1 MKGESRLIAR
11 GDLELLTYETEEDV
25 RKLEEELA
33 ANQTA
38 APKPGEYAKAN
49 QPRMRAS
56 QACWQCG
63 HVALTLRRL
72 PLQWAH

>member
-38 APKPGEYAKAN
+38 AAPTGI
-49 QPRMRAS
+49 MSSRAS
-56 QACWQCG
+56 
-63 HVALTLRRL
+63 
-72 PLQWAH
+72 